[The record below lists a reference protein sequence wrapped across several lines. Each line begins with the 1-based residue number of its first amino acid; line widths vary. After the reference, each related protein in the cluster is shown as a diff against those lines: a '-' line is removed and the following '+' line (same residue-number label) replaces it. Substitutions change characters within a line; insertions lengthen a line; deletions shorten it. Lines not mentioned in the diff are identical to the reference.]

1 MTICAF
7 EDSIK
12 WQQESLNLISIIL
25 KWGLCLYK
33 STDMGLELKLLHD
46 LFPWTDDKNWTG
58 SAEPW
63 VPQHTWSAHTWRNF
77 YLSGEPQ
84 AYFQPWVWV
93 FSTLNPMHLHVS
105 GSTLWPWAQ
114 KHLGVNFTM
123 HMFII
128 HTWHW
133 WEPFFKEQVSYKS
146 QVREDIIIQKKK
158 LAFLKCSTIHFSKNV
173 LHSVT
178 VLIHFLNSLRS
189 ASVKDSSG
197 YWVTTGFSM

>member
-1 MTICAF
+1 MTIRDF

-12 WQQESLNLISIIL
+12 WQQESLNLISVIL

-63 VPQHTWSAHTWRNF
+63 VPQHTWRAHTWRSF
-77 YLSGEPQ
+77 HLSGGPQ

-93 FSTLNPMHLHVS
+93 FSTLNPMHLHVFQAQPCGPGLRSISVWISLCLCSLFIHDTDENHFLKNRFLTNPKS
-105 GSTLWPWAQ
+105 GKIYLS
-114 KHLGVNFTM
+114 
-123 HMFII
+123 
-128 HTWHW
+128 
-133 WEPFFKEQVSYKS
+133 
-146 QVREDIIIQKKK
+146 RKK
-158 LAFLKCSTIHFSKNV
+158 LAFLEFSTIHFSKNV

-178 VLIHFLNSLRS
+178 VLIHFLNSLLS
-189 ASVKDSSG
+189 ASVKDSGG
-197 YWVTTGFSM
+197 YWVTTGFPM